1 MSTFARRTSVA
12 VISRVV
18 KRAIS
23 AIESDLKV
31 HSGITS
37 FLVGVAVFS
46 VVVCF
51 TSTSHFGFFEAVS
64 LPAPLNN
71 AAMSIA

>member
-18 KRAIS
+18 KLARS
-23 AIESDLKV
+23 TLESGLKV
-31 HSGITS
+31 HSGTTS
-37 FLVGVAVFS
+37 FLVGVAGFS

-51 TSTSHFGFFEAVS
+51 TSISHFGFFEAVS
-64 LPAPLNN
+64 LPAPLNS